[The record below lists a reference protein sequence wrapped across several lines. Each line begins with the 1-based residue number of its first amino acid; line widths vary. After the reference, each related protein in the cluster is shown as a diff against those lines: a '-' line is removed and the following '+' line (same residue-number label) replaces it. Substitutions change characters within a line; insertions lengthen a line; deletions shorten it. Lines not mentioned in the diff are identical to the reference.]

1 MRERSVRDTYAAGK
15 AHGRLTER
23 SSVWVVTPTAPT
35 GRLFCACVGSDF
47 VSISHVPAALPH
59 DLDEVLAN
67 AAIACDPADGAD
79 VNTRLR
85 RVSSPRRRDEGLHR
99 QRR

>member
-1 MRERSVRDTYAAGK
+1 MGTWSLQIDAETGWA
-15 AHGRLTER
+15 T
-23 SSVWVVTPTAPT
+23 TAFP
-35 GRLFCACVGSDF
+35 RVLF
-47 VSISHVPAALPH
+47 H